1 MSTDRSKLARLL
13 AEAGIR
19 DGTLAGPEEPAADGA
34 ALDLDAA
41 AARAAARFGELA
53 AESGAA
59 KVAYARVDTPFG
71 AATVAATPRG
81 VVALALPNR
90 TLDVFLTELS
100 ASVSPRV
107 VEAPGRLDEAR
118 RELEEYFAGERRRF
132 DLPLDWS
139 LVPGGFYRKV
149 LRQTARLPFGRT
161 ATYGEIAL
169 RAGNPRAHRAAGTA
183 LGSNPIPI
191 LVPCH
196 RIVRSGGDPGNY
208 AGGPEMKRWLLEL
221 EGRER

>member
-1 MSTDRSKLARLL
+1 MSSDRSKLGRLL
-13 AEAGIR
+13 AEAGISEGVLVGP
-19 DGTLAGPEEPAADGA
+19 DHPGTSDA

-53 AESGAA
+53 AAKGAA
-59 KVAYARVDTPFG
+59 KVAYARVDTPLG
-71 AATVAATPRG
+71 VATVAATKRG

-90 TLDVFLTELS
+90 TLDAFLAELS
-100 ASVSPRV
+100 AGVSPRV
-107 VEAPGRLDEAR
+107 VEAPGRLDEVR
-118 RELEEYFAGERRRF
+118 RELEEYFAGERRQF
-132 DLPLDWS
+132 DLSLDWS

-161 ATYGEIAL
+161 ATYGEIAQ

-221 EGRER
+221 ERREG